1 MNIYKILTL
10 NYGNAQ
16 TYIVQN
22 YDVVQAIQQSG
33 INPNEVIRVELVDSD
48 SVINNTDFQQS

>member
-48 SVINNTDFQQS
+48 SVINNTNFQQS